1 MKEAIDLNGNTVNGT
16 NTWVTHIVA
25 IKSLYQKGNL
35 QW

>member
-25 IKSLYQKGNL
+25 IKALYPKGSV
-35 QW
+35 